1 MRCSG
6 GGSNAFLG
14 NKFFY
19 FLERFYICHTYV
31 WGLCIAIYDMTLIS
45 TDIFVT
51 HIKDIPDIT
60 ISFAEI

>member
-1 MRCSG
+1 MSHLRVGTMYS
-6 GGSNAFLG
+6 
-14 NKFFY
+14 
-19 FLERFYICHTYV
+19 YI
-31 WGLCIAIYDMTLIS
+31 LDDMTLIS